1 MYNTA
6 PGGNLQTSGAV
17 VDGMREVCNFNKSR
31 ASFTKPQSVLM
42 AIDHCAA
49 AELSD
54 ELSQSTTPQLTE
66 SGYLIA
72 SHPLHLIID
81 SLSRKR

>member
-17 VDGMREVCNFNKSR
+17 VDGMREVCSFNKSR
-31 ASFTKPQSVLM
+31 DSLTKPLLM
-42 AIDHCAA
+42 AVDHCAA

-54 ELSQSTTPQLTE
+54 ELSHSTTPQLSE

-72 SHPLHLIID
+72 STSHLIID